1 MSDRTAHIRETQ
13 GKKRKEALTAVL
25 AVIAVYAV
33 FHILGIGCPIRWIT
47 GISCAGCG
55 MTRAYLS
62 LLHLEIRQA
71 FIYHPL
77 FWSVPM
83 VLLVLILRKAGKI
96 PERAAD
102 FILYFTAFF
111 FVILYFVRLF
121 NPADTIVTAR
131 PGEGLIGKAFF
142 ALRRMLGAKAL
153 R

>member
-1 MSDRTAHIRETQ
+1 MSDRTAHIREMR
-13 GKKRKEALTAVL
+13 GKKKGGALAAVL
-25 AVIAVYAV
+25 AVIAVYAA

-62 LLHLEIRQA
+62 LLHLDIRQA

-83 VLLVLILRKAGKI
+83 VLLVLILRKAEKI

-102 FILYFTAFF
+102 FILYFTAFL

-121 NPADTIVTAR
+121 DPADTVVTAR
-131 PGEGLIGKAFF
+131 PGEGLIGKAFS
-142 ALRRMLGAKAL
+142 AVCRMLFG
-153 R
+153 

>member
-33 FHILGIGCPIRWIT
+33 FYILGIGCPIRWIT

-77 FWSVPM
+77 FWTVPM
-83 VLLVLILRKAGKI
+83 VLLVLLLRKAGKLSA
-96 PERAAD
+96 RTAD
-102 FILYFTAFF
+102 FVLYFAALLFI
-111 FVILYFVRLF
+111 ILYFVRLF
-121 NPADTIVTAR
+121 NPADTVVTAR

-142 ALRRMLGAKAL
+142 ALRGMLGGNTL